1 MRLLIVED
9 EAKLAALLRTA
20 LDRAGFSCDVA
31 PDLADAELCARGVT
45 YDAVVLDLG
54 LPDGDG
60 IEWLRRLRRRGLTAP
75 VLMLT
80 ARDALEDRVRGLD
93 SGADDYL
100 VKPFHITELAA
111 RLRALLRRPNAALG
125 VRLEAGNLVLDTV
138 SRNVEVDG
146 VNVVATARELSL
158 LELLMRRS
166 GNVVS
171 REQLEQGLYALDAPT
186 APNAV
191 EVAVHRLRRRLQAVG
206 ASVQVHT
213 VRGVGYML
221 AAE

>member
-9 EAKLAALLRTA
+9 ETKLADLLRAA

-31 PDLADAELCARGVT
+31 PDLADADSCVRGVN
-45 YDAVVLDLG
+45 YDAIVLDLG
-54 LPDGDG
+54 LPDGNGLD
-60 IEWLRRLRRRGLTAP
+60 WLRRLRRRCVTAP
-75 VLMLT
+75 VLILT

-100 VKPFHITELAA
+100 VKPFHVTELAA

-125 VRLEAGNLVLDTV
+125 MRLEIGNVVFDTV
-138 SRNVEVDG
+138 SRNVEVNG
-146 VNVVATARELSL
+146 ANVASTARELSL
-158 LELLMRRS
+158 LELLMRRAGS
-166 GNVVS
+166 VVS
-171 REQLEQGLYALDAPT
+171 REHLEQGLYAFDAPT

-191 EVAVHRLRRRLQAVG
+191 EVAVHRLRRHLQAVG